1 MKRILLILL
10 ATSASPA
17 LAQSD
22 PLAPVSEP
30 AAEQASPSPKSP
42 RLPRLLPSPVRPIP
56 RDWRGVFAA
65 IRYEDWG
72 GASAGIATLPDSPL
86 KAVARAELLTAR
98 NSPRAE
104 LGPLL
109 SLLAEAPD
117 LPHADQLQKLAIA
130 RGAVTPPA
138 IYFPRPTIGLATAP
152 RRGRTRPVSGEPAA
166 DALRLALDPY
176 VKADDAAGAEAQL
189 IAQGPYLSYEARA
202 EAAQRVAFIYY
213 VLGRDADVR
222 RVADQWRAGATGEW
236 GAQAAWVSGL
246 AAWRM
251 ADYGAAQAMFGE
263 ALRLSRPG
271 EFASAAAYWAARSA
285 QAGRRPRDVQP
296 LLQVAARS
304 EESFYGLLARQT
316 LGMTTT
322 LPAPRSVDPD
332 AVAARL
338 PNVRRAMALVAIG
351 ERSLAEQMLRHQA
364 RIGTPADQPDLI
376 AAARALDL
384 GGAQFWLAHNGQPGV
399 RVAAADRYP
408 APRWTPDNGWRIDP
422 ALAYAHVIQESSF
435 RAEAVSPAD
444 AVGLMQ
450 VRPGTAGDTARKR
463 GQSITPAG
471 LKRPETNLDH
481 GQAFIELIR
490 RSACDAR
497 ATAQGHRRLQCRARS
512 RSIAGTTPTTRA
524 ILCCGSRAFLI
535 GKRAITSPRC
545 CATCGS
551 TRASPA
557 PPSPRCARSPSI
569 AGRLS
574 RQPPSTWNAD
584 RHING
589 TVTPAQAGGHVSL

>member
-1 MKRILLILL
+1 MKRFILILL
-10 ATSASPA
+10 ATSATPA

-22 PLAPVSEP
+22 PLAPVAEQVFEP
-30 AAEQASPSPKSP
+30 ATPTPAPVPV
-42 RLPRLLPSPVRPIP
+42 PVRPIP

-65 IRYEDWG
+65 LRYEDWG
-72 GASAGIATLPDSPL
+72 GASAGIAMLPDSPL

-104 LGPLL
+104 LGPIL

-138 IYFPRPTIGLATAP
+138 IYFPRPTIGLAPAP

-166 DALRLALDPY
+166 DALRLALEPY
-176 VKADDAAGAEAQL
+176 VKADDAPGAEAQL
-189 IAQGPYLSYEARA
+189 IAQAPYLSFEARA

-222 RVADQWRAGATGEW
+222 RVANQWRAGATGEW

-251 ADYGAAQAMFGE
+251 ADYGSAQSAFGE

-271 EFASAAAYWAARSA
+271 EFASAAAYWAARAA

-322 LPAPRSVDPD
+322 LPTPRSADPSVI
-332 AVAARL
+332 ASRL

-364 RIGTPADQPDLI
+364 KIGTAADQSDLI

-450 VRPGTAGDTARKR
+450 VRPGTAGDTARAR
-463 GQSITPAG
+463 GQSISVAG

-490 RSACDAR
+490 RSAATRGQLPKVIAAYNAGPVPVDRWNYTNDKGDPLLWIESIPYWETRYYVPAVLRNMWVYQGLAGAPQPTLR
-497 ATAQGHRRLQCRARS
+497 ALAEHRWP
-512 RSIAGTTPTTRA
+512 TFPTT
-524 ILCCGSRAFLI
+524 
-535 GKRAITSPRC
+535 T
-545 CATCGS
+545 
-551 TRASPA
+551 
-557 PPSPRCARSPSI
+557 
-569 AGRLS
+569 
-574 RQPPSTWNAD
+574 
-584 RHING
+584 IN
-589 TVTPAQAGGHVSL
+589 LNR